1 MKLYLS
7 LVLALAACGDNSK
20 RAPDAPVSPPQHD
33 AATDATACDASNYPV
48 AVRKLSVDLA
58 ADFTLTLDGNGTR
71 CEQLVRAL
79 TDPDPAKRPPELAM
93 LDVQGVT
100 GSCTHD
106 DTLNRDIIRLQAPL
120 YGGKPLYGV
129 VQDVLVHVGHPN
141 TALPGPTTVVYLH
154 GDFLAA
160 GATVANAPCL
170 GDAAVPGALVGHAL
184 TFAKFDHCIYQGDGS
199 YALAADDVFQ
209 LADDGYYV
217 DAQSQ
222 LHRARAVDAYL
233 LPAHLTAETT
243 NSDLFCCTGMTYD
256 NCVGDRVFIDEIT
269 GAVLG
274 QTQHC
279 QAC

>member
-7 LVLALAACGDNSK
+7 LVLTLAACGDNSK
-20 RAPDAPVSPPQHD
+20 LAPDAPVSHPEHD
-33 AATDATACDASNYPV
+33 AATDATVCDASNYPV
-48 AVRKLSVDLA
+48 AVRKLSVDLG

-71 CEQLVRAL
+71 CDQIIRAL

-106 DTLNRDIIRLQAPL
+106 DTLNRDIIRLKAPL
-120 YGGKPLYGV
+120 YGGKPLYGA
-129 VQDVLVHVGHPN
+129 VQDVLVHIGHPN

-160 GATVANAPCL
+160 GAAIANPACL
-170 GDAAVPGALVGHAL
+170 DDAALPGAVVGHAL
-184 TFAKFDHCIYQGDGS
+184 TFAKFDHCNYQGDGS

-209 LADDGYYV
+209 LGEAGYFLDD
-217 DAQSQ
+217 QSQ
-222 LHRARAVDAYL
+222 LHRVRAVDAYL
-233 LPAHLTAETT
+233 LPGHLTDETL

-256 NCVGDRVFIDEIT
+256 NCVGDRVFVDEIT